1 MASVSNDGLSN
12 ESVKK
17 RLSENGY
24 HSSYLGIIPKYKVRK
39 VSAVRDFPPGC
50 GKISPKVDLNHEQN
64 AVVSTNEDMANIVLV
79 DVVKDSNSEIE
90 SRSAEAVDSLVNMEE
105 HEKLDRLIGEVVSTN
120 TSAIANEL
128 GENIS
133 DDKSLGFELPKDL
146 EISEMELSKET
157 EDIQSDTLVKGVD
170 EERSLS
176 SVENVGGGH
185 KTSVREISGATDE
198 PSPVSQV
205 KMLSPPQQLISVM
218 EYASSPTKNKY
229 RKRRVSAVR
238 DFPPFCGTN
247 APKPTE
253 HNCYGVTEE
262 SKDVAGFNKAVIKN
276 EVIETLRDVT
286 DTGALQERLVESEE
300 ADSLRERDIASPKDR
315 VLEQITMVHSE
326 EQGGI
331 QNYFDGRSQ
340 MERTVVMP
348 ETMTKKEND
357 AGVVG
362 KEIVVYSEDESKKA
376 TTASSALGSGN
387 EMVGP
392 ITQGAEPY
400 CAREQ
405 GKKKSLDGPVSG
417 NEIVVSQV
425 KDNLSKTAVSACGS
439 GHEIVKPIVQ
449 GLMAEPHCPW
459 RQGKQTSVGCAVSG
473 NQDEKSPLSWRKKA
487 KAVARKSNPRGKKKS
502 ASGGEATD
510 GFSKALVVFDD
521 EGSALQAV
529 SNDRACS
536 LNREAL
542 HEDSP
547 VGQGRREFDVTLP
560 PFGPNSSSHG
570 DARTKVRETLRM
582 FQAICRKLLQE
593 EESKSKPEEAKPR
606 QGPNRIDLQAAKI
619 IKAKGK
625 EVNTGQHI
633 LGEVPGVEVGD
644 EFQYRVELAIVGVHR
659 LYQAGIDYMKQGG
672 MLIAISIVS
681 SGVYDDAVE
690 DADVLIYSG
699 QGGNV
704 VGKVKTPE
712 DQKLERGNLA
722 LKNSISVQN
731 PVRVIRGSKE
741 TKTSES
747 VDGKVKVVTT
757 YVYDGLYK
765 VDNFW
770 TEQGPKGK
778 MVFMFKLVRV
788 PGQPELAWKEVKS
801 SKKSKVRHGVCVH
814 DITEGKDTLPISAV
828 NTIGGE
834 KPPPFTYIKKMI
846 YPDWFQPSPPKGCD
860 CIGRCSDS
868 KKCSCAVKNGGEIPY
883 NRNGAIVEVK
893 PLVYECGPSCK
904 CPPSCY
910 NRVGQ
915 HGIKIPLE
923 IFKTNSRGWGVR
935 ALTSI
940 PSGTFICEYA
950 GELLEDKE
958 AERRIG
964 SDEYLFDIGQNYSDC
979 SVNSSAQAELSEVV
993 EEGGYTIDA
1002 AQCGN
1007 VGRFI
1012 NHSCSPNL
1020 YAQNVLYDHE
1030 DKKMPHIM
1038 FFAADNIPP
1047 LAELSYH
1054 YNYSVDQVH
1063 DSNGNIKVKKCYC
1076 GSSECSGRM
1085 Y

>member
-12 ESVKK
+12 KSVKK
-17 RLSENGY
+17 RQLENGC
-24 HSSYLGIIPKYKVRK
+24 HSSYLGIMPKYKTRK

-50 GKISPKVDLNHEQN
+50 GRTSPKVDLNHEQN
-64 AVVSTNEDMANIVLV
+64 AVVSTKIEDMANVILV
-79 DVVKDSNSEIE
+79 DGVKETNIEIKSQSVEVVNCLINLKDQ
-90 SRSAEAVDSLVNMEE
+90 
-105 HEKLDRLIGEVVSTN
+105 EKVDRLAGEVVATN
-120 TSAIANEL
+120 MSAIANGV
-128 GENIS
+128 GEKIS
-133 DDKSLGFELPKDL
+133 DEKSIGVELPKDL
-146 EISEMELSKET
+146 KTSEMELSKGM
-157 EDIQSDTLVKGVD
+157 EDIQYDTSVKEVD
-170 EERSLS
+170 EQGVPL
-176 SVENVGGGH
+176 VENVGGGH
-185 KTSVREISGATDE
+185 KTTVGE
-198 PSPVSQV
+198 V
-205 KMLSPPQQLISVM
+205 KMFSPPQLISVM
-218 EYASSPTKNKY
+218 EHTSSPKNKY

-253 HNCYGVTEE
+253 QKCFGVTEE
-262 SKDVAGFNKAVIKN
+262 SKDVAGFGKAATNN

-286 DTGALQERLVESEE
+286 DTGALPEKLIGSED
-300 ADSLRERDIASPKDR
+300 ADSLKERDVSSPKDR
-315 VLEQITMVHSE
+315 QLEQITMVRTE
-326 EQGGI
+326 EQEGVQCDYG
-331 QNYFDGRSQ
+331 GRSRV
-340 MERTVVMP
+340 ERTVVMP
-348 ETMTKKEND
+348 EIMTKKEGD

-362 KEIVVYSEDESKKA
+362 KETLVYSENEREKL

-387 EMVGP
+387 EKP
-392 ITQGAEPY
+392 ITKAAKPY
-400 CAREQ
+400 CARKQ
-405 GKKKSLDGPVSG
+405 GKQKSLDDPVSG

-425 KDNLSKTAVSACGS
+425 ESHLTKTAVNALGS

-449 GLMAEPHCPW
+449 GLMAKPYCPW
-459 RQGKQTSVGCAVSG
+459 MQGERTSLDCG
-473 NQDEKSPLSWRKKA
+473 NQVEKDDLSGRKKA
-487 KAVARKSNPRGKKKS
+487 KAVTRKSNPRGKKKL
-502 ASGGEATD
+502 ATVGEATD
-510 GFSKALVVFDD
+510 GLSSALVVFNDK
-521 EGSALQAV
+521 GSGLWAT
-529 SNDRACS
+529 SNDGACS
-536 LNREAL
+536 LNREAV

-547 VGQGRREFDVTLP
+547 VRRGQCDFDVTLP

-570 DARTKVRETLRM
+570 DARTKVRETLRL
-582 FQAICRKLLQE
+582 FQGICRKLLQG
-593 EESKSKPEEAKPR
+593 EESKSKPEEAKSK
-606 QGPNRIDLQAAKI
+606 QGPNRIDLHAAKI
-619 IKAKGK
+619 IKEKGK

-681 SGVYDDAVE
+681 SGVYDDGLE

-704 VGKVKTPE
+704 VGKSKTPE

-722 LKNSISVQN
+722 LKNSISVKN

-741 TKTSES
+741 TKTSDS
-747 VDGKVKVVTT
+747 VDGKGKLVTT
-757 YVYDGLYK
+757 YVYDGLYT
-765 VDNFW
+765 VENYW
-770 TEQGPKGK
+770 TEQGTKGK

-814 DITEGKDTLPISAV
+814 DITDGKETFAISAV
-828 NTIGGE
+828 NTIDGE
-834 KPPPFTYIKKMI
+834 KPPPFNYIKKII
-846 YPDWFQPSPPKGCD
+846 YPDWFQPSPFKGCD
-860 CIGRCSDS
+860 CVGRCSDS

-893 PLVYECGPSCK
+893 PLVYECGPHCK

-910 NRVGQ
+910 NRVSQ
-915 HGIKIPLE
+915 HGIKVPLE

-940 PSGTFICEYA
+940 PSGTFICEYV

-958 AERRIG
+958 AEQRIG

-979 SVNSSAQAELSEVV
+979 SVNSSRQAELSEVV
-993 EEGGYTIDA
+993 EEGYTIDA
-1002 AQCGN
+1002 AQYGN
-1007 VGRFI
+1007 IGRFI

-1020 YAQNVLYDHE
+1020 YAQSVLYDHE

-1038 FFAADNIPP
+1038 LFAADNIPP

-1063 DSNGNIKVKKCYC
+1063 DSKGNIKVKKCFC

>member
-17 RLSENGY
+17 RLLENGC
-24 HSSYLGIIPKYKVRK
+24 HSSYLGIIPKYKIRK

-50 GKISPKVDLNHEQN
+50 GKISPKVDLNHDQN
-64 AVVSTNEDMANIVLV
+64 AVVSNNIEDMANTILV
-79 DVVKDSNSEIE
+79 DGIKESNIETKSQSVEVVNC
-90 SRSAEAVDSLVNMEE
+90 LVNLENQ
-105 HEKLDRLIGEVVSTN
+105 EKMDRLAGKVVATN
-120 TSAIANEL
+120 MSAIANGV
-128 GENIS
+128 GEKIS
-133 DDKSLGFELPKDL
+133 DKKSIGVELPKD
-146 EISEMELSKET
+146 IKTSEMELSKGT
-157 EDIQSDTLVKGVD
+157 EDIQYDISVKEVD
-170 EERSLS
+170 EQGIPL
-176 SVENVGGGH
+176 VENVGSGH
-185 KTSVREISGATDE
+185 KT
-198 PSPVSQV
+198 PVSEI
-205 KMLSPPQQLISVM
+205 KMFSPPQQLISAT
-218 EYASSPTKNKY
+218 EHTSSLPKNKY

-253 HNCYGVTEE
+253 QNCFGVTEE
-262 SKDVAGFNKAVIKN
+262 SKDVAGLSKEVTRN

-286 DTGALQERLVESEE
+286 DTGALQEKLIGSEN
-300 ADSLRERDIASPKDR
+300 ADSLKERDVSSPKDR
-315 VLEQITMVHSE
+315 ELEQITMVQTV
-326 EQGGI
+326 EQEGI
-331 QNYFDGRSQ
+331 QCDYDGRSQ
-340 MERTVVMP
+340 VERTVVMP
-348 ETMTKKEND
+348 EIMMKKESD
-357 AGVVG
+357 AGVVE
-362 KEIVVYSEDESKKA
+362 KETLVYSEKESEKSI
-376 TTASSALGSGN
+376 TASIALGSGN
-387 EMVGP
+387 EKP
-392 ITQGAEPY
+392 ITKGAKPY
-400 CAREQ
+400 CPLKQ
-405 GKKKSLDGPVSG
+405 GKQKRLDDPVSG

-425 KDNLSKTAVSACGS
+425 KSHLKKTAVNAFGS
-439 GHEIVKPIVQ
+439 GHEVVKPIVQ
-449 GLMAEPHCPW
+449 GLMAEPYCPW
-459 RQGKQTSVGCAVSG
+459 RQGERTSLDSG
-473 NQDEKSPLSWRKKA
+473 NQVEKDDLSWRKKA

-502 ASGGEATD
+502 ASVGEATD
-510 GFSKALVVFDD
+510 GLSSALVVFDD
-521 EGSALQAV
+521 EGSGLWAA
-529 SNDRACS
+529 SNDGASS
-536 LNREAL
+536 LNREAV

-547 VGQGRREFDVTLP
+547 IQRGQCDFDVTLP

-570 DARTKVRETLRM
+570 DARTKVRETLRL
-582 FQAICRKLLQE
+582 FQGICRKLLQG
-593 EESKSKPEEAKPR
+593 EESKSKPEEAKLK
-606 QGPNRIDLQAAKI
+606 QGPNRIDLHAAKI

-681 SGVYDDAVE
+681 SGVYDDGLE

-704 VGKVKTPE
+704 VGKTKTPE

-722 LKNSISVQN
+722 LKNSISVKN

-747 VDGKVKVVTT
+747 VDGKGKIVTT
-757 YVYDGLYK
+757 YVYDGLYT
-765 VDNFW
+765 VENYW
-770 TEQGPKGK
+770 TEQGTKGK
-778 MVFMFKLVRV
+778 MVFMFKLVRI

-814 DITEGKDTLPISAV
+814 DVTDGKETLAISAV
-828 NTIGGE
+828 NTIDGE
-834 KPPPFTYIKKMI
+834 KPPPFNYIKKII
-846 YPDWFQPSPPKGCD
+846 YPDWFQPSPFKGCD
-860 CIGRCSDS
+860 CVGRCSDS
-868 KKCSCAVKNGGEIPY
+868 KRCSCAVKNGGEIPY

-893 PLVYECGPSCK
+893 PLVYECGPHCK

-910 NRVGQ
+910 NRVSQ
-915 HGIKIPLE
+915 HGIKVPLE

-935 ALTSI
+935 SLTSI
-940 PSGTFICEYA
+940 PSGTFICEYV

-979 SVNSSAQAELSEVV
+979 SVNSAGQAELSEVV
-993 EEGGYTIDA
+993 DEGYTIDA

-1007 VGRFI
+1007 IGRFI

-1020 YAQNVLYDHE
+1020 YAQSVLYDHE

-1038 FFAADNIPP
+1038 LFAADNIPP
-1047 LAELSYH
+1047 LGELSYH

-1063 DSNGNIKVKKCYC
+1063 DSNGNIKVKKCFC

>member
-1 MASVSNDGLSN
+1 MSNDGLSN
-12 ESVKK
+12 EGVKK
-17 RLSENGY
+17 RLLENGC
-24 HSSYLGIIPKYKVRK
+24 HSSYLSILPKYKIRK

-64 AVVSTNEDMANIVLV
+64 ALVSTNIEDMANTSLV
-79 DVVKDSNSEIE
+79 DGVKESNIEIKSQSVEVVDC
-90 SRSAEAVDSLVNMEE
+90 LVNLEDQ
-105 HEKLDRLIGEVVSTN
+105 EKLNRLVGEVVATN
-120 TSAIANEL
+120 MSAITNGVEEKL
-128 GENIS
+128 S
-133 DDKSLGFELPKDL
+133 DEKSHGFELPKDL
-146 EISEMELSKET
+146 ENSEMELSKET
-157 EDIQSDTLVKGVD
+157 EDIQNDTSVKEVD
-170 EERSLS
+170 EQ
-176 SVENVGGGH
+176 SVPLVESVGGGH
-185 KTSVREISGATDE
+185 KTSVREIGGVTDE
-198 PSPVSQV
+198 PSPVSEV
-205 KMLSPPQQLISVM
+205 KILSPPQQLTSVM
-218 EYASSPTKNKY
+218 EHTSSSPKNKY
-229 RKRRVSAVR
+229 HRRRVSAVR
-238 DFPPFCGTN
+238 DFPPFCGTTD
-247 APKPTE
+247 PKPTE
-253 HNCYGVTEE
+253 QNCFGVTEE
-262 SKDVAGFNKAVIKN
+262 SKDVAGFDKAVAMN
-276 EVIETLRDVT
+276 EVVETLRDVT
-286 DTGALQERLVESEE
+286 DTGALQEKLIESED
-300 ADSLRERDIASPKDR
+300 ADSLKERDISSPKDR
-315 VLEQITMVHSE
+315 ELEQIRMVHSE
-326 EQGGI
+326 EQEGV
-331 QNYFDGRSQ
+331 QCDYDGRSQ
-340 MERTVVMP
+340 VESTVVIP
-348 ETMTKKEND
+348 EIMTKKESD

-362 KEIVVYSEDESKKA
+362 KETLVYSEDESEKT
-376 TTASSALGSGN
+376 TTASSALGSAN
-387 EMVGP
+387 EKR
-392 ITQGAEPY
+392 ITKGAKPY
-400 CAREQ
+400 CPRKQ
-405 GKKKSLDGPVSG
+405 GKQESLDDPVRG

-425 KDNLSKTAVSACGS
+425 KSNLTKTAVNAFGSA
-439 GHEIVKPIVQ
+439 HEIVKPIVQ
-449 GLMAEPHCPW
+449 GLMAEPYCPW
-459 RQGKQTSVGCAVSG
+459 RQAERTSLDCG
-473 NQDEKSPLSWRKKA
+473 NQVEKDNLSWRKKA
-487 KAVARKSNPRGKKKS
+487 KAVARKSNPTGKKKS
-502 ASGGEATD
+502 ASVGEATD
-510 GFSKALVVFDD
+510 GLSSALVVFNDK
-521 EGSALQAV
+521 GSALWAA
-529 SNDRACS
+529 SNDGACS
-536 LNREAL
+536 LNREAG

-547 VGQGRREFDVTLP
+547 VRQGQCEFDVTLP

-570 DARTKVRETLRM
+570 DARTKVRETLRL
-582 FQAICRKLLQE
+582 FQAICRKLLQG
-593 EESKSKPEEAKPR
+593 EESKSKPEEAKSK
-606 QGPNRIDLQAAKI
+606 QGPNRIDLHSAKI

-681 SGVYDDAVE
+681 SGVYDDGLE

-722 LKNSISVQN
+722 LKNSISVKN

-747 VDGKVKVVTT
+747 VDGKGKVVTT
-757 YVYDGLYK
+757 YVYDGLYT
-765 VDNFW
+765 VENYW

-778 MVFMFKLVRV
+778 MVFMFKLVRI

-814 DITEGKDTLPISAV
+814 DITEGKETLAISAV
-828 NTIGGE
+828 NTIDSE
-834 KPPPFTYIKKMI
+834 KHPPFNYIKKMI
-846 YPDWFQPSPPKGCD
+846 YPDWFKPSPSKGCD
-860 CIGRCSDS
+860 CVGRCSDS

-893 PLVYECGPSCK
+893 PLVYECGPHCK

-915 HGIKIPLE
+915 HGIKVPLE

-964 SDEYLFDIGQNYSDC
+964 NDEYLFDIGQNYSDC
-979 SVNSSAQAELSEVV
+979 SVNSSGQAELSEVV

-1002 AQCGN
+1002 AQYGN
-1007 VGRFI
+1007 IGRFI

-1038 FFAADNIPP
+1038 LFAADNIPP
-1047 LAELSYH
+1047 LGELSYH

-1063 DSNGNIKVKKCYC
+1063 DSNGNIKVKKCFC

>member
-1 MASVSNDGLSN
+1 MSNDGLSN
-12 ESVKK
+12 EGVQK
-17 RLSENGY
+17 RLLENGC
-24 HSSYLGIIPKYKVRK
+24 HSSYLSILPKYKIRK

-64 AVVSTNEDMANIVLV
+64 ALVSTNIEDMANTSLV
-79 DVVKDSNSEIE
+79 DGVKESNIEIKSQSVEVVDC
-90 SRSAEAVDSLVNMEE
+90 LVNLEDQ
-105 HEKLDRLIGEVVSTN
+105 EKLNRLVGEVVETN
-120 TSAIANEL
+120 MSAIANGVEEKL
-128 GENIS
+128 S
-133 DDKSLGFELPKDL
+133 DEKSHGFELPKDL
-146 EISEMELSKET
+146 ENSEMELSKET
-157 EDIQSDTLVKGVD
+157 EDIQNDTSVKEVD
-170 EERSLS
+170 EQ
-176 SVENVGGGH
+176 SVPLVESVGGGH
-185 KTSVREISGATDE
+185 KTSVREIGGVTDE
-198 PSPVSQV
+198 PSPVSEV
-205 KMLSPPQQLISVM
+205 KILSPPQQLTSVM
-218 EYASSPTKNKY
+218 EHTSSSPKNKY
-229 RKRRVSAVR
+229 HRRRVSAVR
-238 DFPPFCGTN
+238 NFPPFCGTTD
-247 APKPTE
+247 PKPTE
-253 HNCYGVTEE
+253 QNSFGVTEE
-262 SKDVAGFNKAVIKN
+262 SKDVAGFDKAVVMN
-276 EVIETLRDVT
+276 EVVETLRDVT
-286 DTGALQERLVESEE
+286 DTGALQEKLIESED
-300 ADSLRERDIASPKDR
+300 ADSRKERDISSPKDR
-315 VLEQITMVHSE
+315 ELEQITMVHSE
-326 EQGGI
+326 EQEGV
-331 QNYFDGRSQ
+331 QCDYDGRSQ
-340 MERTVVMP
+340 MESTVVIIP
-348 ETMTKKEND
+348 EIMTKKESD

-362 KEIVVYSEDESKKA
+362 KERLVYSEDKSEKT
-376 TTASSALGSGN
+376 TTASSALGSAN
-387 EMVGP
+387 EKR
-392 ITQGAEPY
+392 ITKGAKPY
-400 CAREQ
+400 CPRKQ
-405 GKKKSLDGPVSG
+405 GKQESLDDPVRG

-425 KDNLSKTAVSACGS
+425 KSNLTKTAVNAFGS

-449 GLMAEPHCPW
+449 GLMAEPYCPW
-459 RQGKQTSVGCAVSG
+459 RQAERTSLDCG
-473 NQDEKSPLSWRKKA
+473 NQVEKDNLSWRKKA
-487 KAVARKSNPRGKKKS
+487 KAVARKSNPSGKKKS
-502 ASGGEATD
+502 ASVGEATD
-510 GFSKALVVFDD
+510 GLSSALVVFNDK
-521 EGSALQAV
+521 GSALWAA
-529 SNDRACS
+529 SNDGACS
-536 LNREAL
+536 LNREAV

-547 VGQGRREFDVTLP
+547 VRQGQCEFDVTLP

-570 DARTKVRETLRM
+570 DARTKVRETLRL
-582 FQAICRKLLQE
+582 FQAICRKLLQG
-593 EESKSKPEEAKPR
+593 EESKSKPEEAKSK
-606 QGPNRIDLQAAKI
+606 QGPNRIDLHAAKI

-625 EVNTGQHI
+625 EVNMGQHI

-681 SGVYDDAVE
+681 SGVYDDGLE

-722 LKNSISVQN
+722 LKNSISVKN

-747 VDGKVKVVTT
+747 VDGKGKVVTT
-757 YVYDGLYK
+757 YVYDGLYT
-765 VDNFW
+765 VENYW

-778 MVFMFKLVRV
+778 MVFMFKLVRI

-814 DITEGKDTLPISAV
+814 DITEGKETLAISAV
-828 NTIGGE
+828 NTIDSE
-834 KPPPFTYIKKMI
+834 KPPPFNYIKKMI
-846 YPDWFQPSPPKGCD
+846 YPDWFKPSPSKGCD
-860 CIGRCSDS
+860 CVGRCSDS

-893 PLVYECGPSCK
+893 PLVYECGPHCK

-915 HGIKIPLE
+915 HGIKVPLE

-964 SDEYLFDIGQNYSDC
+964 NDEYLFDIGQNYSDC
-979 SVNSSAQAELSEVV
+979 SVNSSGQAELSEIV

-1002 AQCGN
+1002 AQYGN
-1007 VGRFI
+1007 IGRFI

-1038 FFAADNIPP
+1038 LFAADNIPP
-1047 LAELSYH
+1047 LGELSYH

-1063 DSNGNIKVKKCYC
+1063 DSNGNIKVKKCFC

>member
-17 RLSENGY
+17 RLLENGC
-24 HSSYLGIIPKYKVRK
+24 HSSCLGIIPKYKIRK

-50 GKISPKVDLNHEQN
+50 GKISPKVELNHEQN
-64 AVVSTNEDMANIVLV
+64 AVVSNNIEDMANTVLVGVKEPNIENTVLV
-79 DVVKDSNSEIE
+79 DRVKESNFEIKSQSVEVVDC
-90 SRSAEAVDSLVNMEE
+90 LHLEE
-105 HEKLDRLIGEVVSTN
+105 QQKLDRLVGEVVVTN
-120 TSAIANEL
+120 MSAIANGV
-128 GENIS
+128 GEKLS

-146 EISEMELSKET
+146 ENKMELSKGM
-157 EDIQSDTLVKGVD
+157 EDIQNDTLVKEVD
-170 EERSLS
+170 KQSLHL
-176 SVENVGGGH
+176 VENVGGRH
-185 KTSVREISGATDE
+185 RTSVKEIGGVTDE
-198 PSPVSQV
+198 PSPVSEV
-205 KMLSPPQQLISVM
+205 KMLSPPQQLITFM
-218 EYASSPTKNKY
+218 EHTSSSPKNKY

-253 HNCYGVTEE
+253 HNCFGVTEE
-262 SKDVAGFNKAVIKN
+262 SKDVAGFDKAAIKN

-286 DTGALQERLVESEE
+286 DTGASQEKLIVSED
-300 ADSLRERDIASPKDR
+300 ADSLKERDVSSPKDQE
-315 VLEQITMVHSE
+315 LEHIVTVHSE
-326 EQGGI
+326 DQEGVQCD
-331 QNYFDGRSQ
+331 YDGRGQVES
-340 MERTVVMP
+340 TVVIMP
-348 ETMTKKEND
+348 EIMTKKESD

-362 KEIVVYSEDESKKA
+362 KETLVYSEDESKK
-376 TTASSALGSGN
+376 TITASSAVGSGN
-387 EMVGP
+387 EKP
-392 ITQGAEPY
+392 ITKGAKSY
-400 CAREQ
+400 CPRKQ
-405 GKKKSLDGPVSG
+405 GKRKRSDGPVSG
-417 NEIVVSQV
+417 NETVVSQV
-425 KDNLSKTAVSACGS
+425 KRDLTKNAVDAFGS

-449 GLMAEPHCPW
+449 GLMAEPYCPW
-459 RQGKQTSVGCAVSG
+459 RQGELTSSDCG
-473 NQDEKSPLSWRKKA
+473 NQAENASPSWRKKA
-487 KAVARKSNPRGKKKS
+487 KAVARKSNPPSGKKKS
-502 ASGGEATD
+502 ASVGKATD
-510 GFSKALVVFDD
+510 GLSSALVVFDD
-521 EGSALQAV
+521 KGFG
-529 SNDRACS
+529 ACS
-536 LNREAL
+536 LNMEAV
-542 HEDSP
+542 HEESP
-547 VGQGRREFDVTLP
+547 VRQGQREFDVTLP

-570 DARTKVRETLRM
+570 DARTKVRETLRL
-582 FQAICRKLLQE
+582 FQAICRKLLQS
-593 EESKSKPEEAKPR
+593 EESKSKPEEAKSK
-606 QGPNRIDLQAAKI
+606 QGSNRIDLQAAKI
-619 IKAKGK
+619 IKEKGK

-681 SGVYDDAVE
+681 SGVYDDGLE

-722 LKNSISVQN
+722 LKNSISVKN

-747 VDGKVKVVTT
+747 MDGKGKVVTT
-757 YVYDGLYK
+757 YVYDGLYN
-765 VDNFW
+765 VENYW

-778 MVFMFKLVRV
+778 MVFMFKLVRI

-801 SKKSKVRHGVCVH
+801 SKKSKVRHGVCVP
-814 DITEGKDTLPISAV
+814 DITEGKETPPISAV
-828 NTIGGE
+828 NSIDGE
-834 KPPPFTYIKKMI
+834 KPPPFNYIKKMI
-846 YPDWFQPSPPKGCD
+846 YPDWFQPSPSKGCD
-860 CIGRCSDS
+860 CVGRCSDS
-868 KKCSCAVKNGGEIPY
+868 RKCSCAVKNGGEIPY

-893 PLVYECGPSCK
+893 TLVYECGPHCK

-910 NRVGQ
+910 NRVSQ
-915 HGIKIPLE
+915 QGIKVPLE

-950 GELLEDKE
+950 GELLQDKE

-964 SDEYLFDIGQNYSDC
+964 NDEYLFDIGQNYSDC
-979 SVNSSAQAELSEVV
+979 SVNSSGQAELSEVV

-1002 AQCGN
+1002 AQYGN
-1007 VGRFI
+1007 IGRFI

-1038 FFAADNIPP
+1038 LFAADNIPP
-1047 LAELSYH
+1047 LAELTYH

-1063 DSNGNIKVKKCYC
+1063 DSDGNIKVKKCFC

>member
-17 RLSENGY
+17 RLLENGC
-24 HSSYLGIIPKYKVRK
+24 HSYLGIIPKYKIRK

-50 GKISPKVDLNHEQN
+50 GKISPRVELNHEQH
-64 AVVSTNEDMANIVLV
+64 AVVSNNIEDMANTVLVGVKESNIENTVLV
-79 DVVKDSNSEIE
+79 DRVNESNFEIKSQSVEVVDCLNLEEQQKLE
-90 SRSAEAVDSLVNMEE
+90 RLV
-105 HEKLDRLIGEVVSTN
+105 GEVVATN
-120 TSAIANEL
+120 MSAIANGM
-128 GENIS
+128 GEKIS

-146 EISEMELSKET
+146 ENSEMELFKET
-157 EDIQSDTLVKGVD
+157 EDIQNDTLVKEVYKK
-170 EERSLS
+170 S
-176 SVENVGGGH
+176 SHLVENVGGRH
-185 KTSVREISGATDE
+185 KTSVKEIGGVTDE
-198 PSPVSQV
+198 TSPVSEV
-205 KMLSPPQQLISVM
+205 KMLSPPHKLISVM
-218 EYASSPTKNKY
+218 EHTSSPKNKY

-253 HNCYGVTEE
+253 QNCFGVTEE
-262 SKDVAGFNKAVIKN
+262 SKGVAGFDKEAIKN
-276 EVIETLRDVT
+276 EVIETLRNVT
-286 DTGALQERLVESEE
+286 DTGASQEKLIVSED
-300 ADSLRERDIASPKDR
+300 ADSLKEGDVSSPKDR
-315 VLEQITMVHSE
+315 ELEQIVTVHSE
-326 EQGGI
+326 EQEGVQCDYG
-331 QNYFDGRSQ
+331 GRSQ
-340 MERTVVMP
+340 VESTVVIMP
-348 ETMTKKEND
+348 EIMTKKESD

-362 KEIVVYSEDESKKA
+362 KKTLVYSEYESEKT

-387 EMVGP
+387 EKP
-392 ITQGAEPY
+392 ITKGAKSY
-400 CAREQ
+400 CPRKQ
-405 GKKKSLDGPVSG
+405 GKQKSLDGPVSG
-417 NEIVVSQV
+417 NEIVVAQGKSDLT
-425 KDNLSKTAVSACGS
+425 KSAADAFGS
-439 GHEIVKPIVQ
+439 GHETVKPIVQ
-449 GLMAEPHCPW
+449 GLMAEPYSPW
-459 RQGKQTSVGCAVSG
+459 RQGELTSSDCG
-473 NQDEKSPLSWRKKA
+473 NQVEKANPSWRKKV
-487 KAVARKSNPRGKKKS
+487 KAVARKSNPPSGKKKT
-502 ASGGEATD
+502 ASVGKATD
-510 GFSKALVVFDD
+510 GLSSALVVFDD
-521 EGSALQAV
+521 KGYGV
-529 SNDRACS
+529 CS
-536 LNREAL
+536 LNMEAV

-547 VGQGRREFDVTLP
+547 VQQGQREFDVTLP

-570 DARTKVRETLRM
+570 DARTKVRETLRL
-582 FQAICRKLLQE
+582 FQAICRKLLQS
-593 EESKSKPEEAKPR
+593 EESKSKPEEAKSK

-619 IKAKGK
+619 IKEKGK

-659 LYQAGIDYMKQGG
+659 LYQAGIDYMKQRG

-681 SGVYDDAVE
+681 SGVYDDGLE

-722 LKNSISVQN
+722 LKNSISVKN

-747 VDGKVKVVTT
+747 MDGKGKVVTT
-757 YVYDGLYK
+757 YVYDGLYN
-765 VDNFW
+765 VENYW

-778 MVFMFKLVRV
+778 MVFMFKLVRI

-801 SKKSKVRHGVCVH
+801 SKKSKVRHGVCVP
-814 DITEGKDTLPISAV
+814 DITEGKETPPISAV
-828 NTIGGE
+828 NTIDGE
-834 KPPPFTYIKKMI
+834 KPPPFNYIKKMI
-846 YPDWFQPSPPKGCD
+846 YPDWFQPSPSTGCD
-860 CIGRCSDS
+860 CVGRCSDS
-868 KKCSCAVKNGGEIPY
+868 RKCSCAVKNGGEIPY

-893 PLVYECGPSCK
+893 TLVYECGPHCK
-904 CPPSCY
+904 CPSSCY
-910 NRVGQ
+910 NRVSQ
-915 HGIKIPLE
+915 HGIKVPLE

-950 GELLEDKE
+950 GELLQDKE

-964 SDEYLFDIGQNYSDC
+964 NDEYLFDIGQNYSDC
-979 SVNSSAQAELSEVV
+979 FVHSSGQAELSEVV

-1002 AQCGN
+1002 AQYGN
-1007 VGRFI
+1007 IGRFI

-1020 YAQNVLYDHE
+1020 YAQNVLYDHK

-1038 FFAADNIPP
+1038 LFAADNIPP

-1063 DSNGNIKVKKCYC
+1063 DSDGNIKVKKCFC

>member
-12 ESVKK
+12 GSVKK
-17 RLSENGY
+17 RLLENGC
-24 HSSYLGIIPKYKVRK
+24 HSSYLSIIPKYKIRK

-50 GKISPKVDLNHEQN
+50 GKVSPKIELNHEQN
-64 AVVSTNEDMANIVLV
+64 AVVSTNIEDMANAVLV
-79 DVVKDSNSEIE
+79 DGVKESNFEIKSQSVEVVDC
-90 SRSAEAVDSLVNMEE
+90 LVNLEE
-105 HEKLDRLIGEVVSTN
+105 QQKLDRLVGEVVTTN
-120 TSAIANEL
+120 MSAISNGV
-128 GENIS
+128 GEKIS

-146 EISEMELSKET
+146 EKSEMELAKGT
-157 EDIQSDTLVKGVD
+157 EDIQNDTSVKEVD
-170 EERSLS
+170 EQSLHL
-176 SVENVGGGH
+176 VENVSGGH
-185 KTSVREISGATDE
+185 KTSVTEIGIVIDE
-198 PSPVSQV
+198 PRPVSEV
-205 KMLSPPQQLISVM
+205 KMLSPPLQLISVM
-218 EYASSPTKNKY
+218 EHNSSSPKNKY
-229 RKRRVSAVR
+229 RKRRVSALR

-247 APKPTE
+247 APKLTE
-253 HNCYGVTEE
+253 QNCFGVTEE
-262 SKDVAGFNKAVIKN
+262 SKDVAGFDKEVIKN
-276 EVIETLRDVT
+276 EVVETLTDVT
-286 DTGALQERLVESEE
+286 EG
-300 ADSLRERDIASPKDR
+300 ADSLKERDVSIPKGR
-315 VLEQITMVHSE
+315 ELKELPIVHSE
-326 EQGGI
+326 EQEGV
-331 QNYFDGRSQ
+331 QCDNDGRSQ
-340 MERTVVMP
+340 VERTVVIMP
-348 ETMTKKEND
+348 EIMTKKESD

-362 KEIVVYSEDESKKA
+362 KETLVYLEDENEK
-376 TTASSALGSGN
+376 TITVCSALGSGD
-387 EMVGP
+387 EKS
-392 ITQGAEPY
+392 ITEGAKPY
-400 CAREQ
+400 CP
-405 GKKKSLDGPVSG
+405 GKQKSLDDPVIG

-425 KDNLSKTAVSACGS
+425 KSDLTKTAANSSGS

-449 GLMAEPHCPW
+449 GLMAEPYSPW
-459 RQGKQTSVGCAVSG
+459 RHGEQTSLDCG
-473 NQDEKSPLSWRKKA
+473 NQVEKANQSRCKKA
-487 KAVARKSNPRGKKKS
+487 KATPSWHKKAKHVARKSNPSGKKKS
-502 ASGGEATD
+502 ASVAEATD
-510 GFSKALVVFDD
+510 GLSSALVVFDD
-521 EGSALQAV
+521 EGPGLRAS
-529 SNDRACS
+529 SNDGPCGW
-536 LNREAL
+536 NREAL

-547 VGQGRREFDVTLP
+547 VRQGQREFDVALP

-570 DARTKVRETLRM
+570 DARTKVRETLRT
-582 FQAICRKLLQE
+582 FQAVCRKLLQS
-593 EESKSKPEEAKPR
+593 EESKSKPEEGKSK

-619 IKAKGK
+619 IKEKGK

-672 MLIAISIVS
+672 TLIAISIVS
-681 SGVYDDAVE
+681 SGVYDDGLE

-722 LKNSISVQN
+722 LKNSISVKN

-747 VDGKVKVVTT
+747 VDGKGKVVTT
-757 YVYDGLYK
+757 YVYDGLYT
-765 VDNFW
+765 VENYW

-778 MVFMFKLVRV
+778 MVFMFKLVRI

-801 SKKSKVRHGVCVH
+801 SKKNKVRHGVCVH
-814 DITEGKDTLPISAV
+814 DITEGKETFAISAV
-828 NTIGGE
+828 NTIDGE
-834 KPPPFTYIKKMI
+834 KPPPFNYIKKMI
-846 YPDWFQPSPPKGCD
+846 YPDWFKPSPFKGCD
-860 CIGRCSDS
+860 CVGRCSDS

-893 PLVYECGPSCK
+893 PLVYECGPHCK

-915 HGIKIPLE
+915 HGIKVPLE

-950 GELLEDKE
+950 GELLQDKE

-964 SDEYLFDIGQNYSDC
+964 NDEYLFDIGQNYSDC
-979 SVNSSAQAELSEVV
+979 SVNSSAELNEVV

-1007 VGRFI
+1007 IGRFI

-1038 FFAADNIPP
+1038 LFAADNIPP
-1047 LAELSYH
+1047 LAELTYH

-1063 DSNGNIKVKKCYC
+1063 DSDGNIKVKKCYC